1 MAASSTAVRARRR
14 APVRKWA
21 WSRLAVLGLV
31 LAGLTAVGLGV
42 LFAGSP
48 GRLATGTRIAGV
60 DVGGL
65 TPASAR
71 RLLERRADRLAAV
84 PVVFT
89 AGDRKFRLSPRR
101 LGVRVDWR
109 AAVRDAQRQGDGFG
123 FVRGYRRLE
132 LQFFPED
139 LAPPTRA
146 YNAAV
151 NYELGLLAKAVDRPQ
166 RDARLVR
173 RGLHITIAAGATGR
187 LLDRNATR
195 QLLISSL
202 ASFSRAPV
210 PLPVRLA
217 TPRVTVDTLTEAQR
231 TASQII
237 SAPVTLVAGPTRY
250 RVPRWRLATL
260 LNLSSMRFSGR
271 AAGAYFTRLERVVDT
286 PPRDADFVPTAKGTV
301 YVTPSR
307 PGLALDV
314 PLSAARILAAATRT
328 THRTARLALVESQ
341 PTRTTAQ
348 ARAMGITGTVG
359 SFETEYGGIAN
370 RIHNVQLVAHLVDH
384 KLIAPGATFS
394 FNGTTG
400 ERSAAK
406 GFLEAPVI
414 VNGELETGLGGGVC
428 QVSTTVF
435 NAAYEAGL
443 PITER
448 TNHALYI
455 SHYPLGRDATV
466 DYPSVDLKFVN
477 DTKHW
482 LLLRTYVGSSS
493 LNVVLYGTPQHRRV
507 ETTTAPL
514 RVVAP
519 PPVQK
524 TVDATLAP
532 GEVVVDDY
540 GAPAQTTSVE
550 RKVYAPSGKLLSDAT
565 WDSSYRSTPK
575 IIRVGPAAKPK
586 PKKPAKPVKPKPT
599 QTTTTP
605 TTTTATTTAP
615 TITTT
620 TETAPTAPH

>member
-1 MAASSTAVRARRR
+1 VAASSTAVRARRR

-31 LAGLTAVGLGV
+31 LAALVAVGLG
-42 LFAGSP
+42 LIFAGSP
-48 GRLATGTRIAGV
+48 DRLAAGTRIAGI

-65 TPASAR
+65 TPSSAR
-71 RLLERRADRLAAV
+71 RLLERRAARLATV
-84 PVVFT
+84 PLVFT
-89 AGDRKFRLSPRR
+89 AGDRRFRLSPRQ
-101 LGVRVDWR
+101 LGVRVDWA
-109 AAVRDAQRQGDGFG
+109 AAVTDAQRHGDGFG

-151 NYELGLLAKAVDRPQ
+151 NYEVGVLAKAVDRPR

-173 RGLHITIAAGATGR
+173 RGLHITIASGATGR
-187 LLDRNATR
+187 ALNRNATR
-195 QLLISSL
+195 QLLVSSL
-202 ASFSRAPV
+202 AAFSRAPV
-210 PLPVRLA
+210 PLPVRVER
-217 TPRVTVDTLTEAQR
+217 PRVTVASLTDDQR

-250 RVPRWRLATL
+250 RLPRWRLATL
-260 LNLSSMRFSGR
+260 LDLPTMRLTGH
-271 AAGAYFTRLERVVDT
+271 ATDAYFTRLERQVDT
-286 PPRDADFVPTAKGTV
+286 PARDADFVPTARGTV
-301 YVTPSR
+301 YVSPSR
-307 PGLALDV
+307 PGRALDV
-314 PLSAARILAAATRT
+314 PASAARILAAATSPTNRI
-328 THRTARLALVESQ
+328 ARLSLVESQ
-341 PTRTTAQ
+341 PKLTTAQ
-348 ARAMGITGTVG
+348 AQAMGITGTVG
-359 SFETEYGGIAN
+359 SFETVYGGIAN

-384 KLIAPGATFS
+384 KLVAPGATFS

-414 VNGELETGLGGGVC
+414 VNGELQTGLGGGVC

-443 PITER
+443 PITAR
-448 TNHALYI
+448 TNHALFI

-466 DYPSVDLKFVN
+466 DYPNVDLKFVN

-482 LLLRTYVGSSS
+482 LLLRTFVGSSS
-493 LNVVLYGTPQHRRV
+493 LNVVLYGAPQHRRV

-514 RVVAP
+514 RVVAQ
-519 PPVQK
+519 PPVVK

-550 RKVYAPSGKLLSDAT
+550 RKVYAPSGNLLSDAT
-565 WDSSYRSTPK
+565 WYSSYRSTPK

-586 PKKPAKPVKPKPT
+586 PKPKKPAKPKPT

-605 TTTTATTTAP
+605 ATTTTP
-615 TITTT
+615 VTTT